1 MHPLWLL
8 PFLTSVVPP
17 TQLSSLLTIPYFVGL
32 HKDDFDS
39 ELWGVWFRIF
49 TFAFTTVLALV
60 GALAVVFSGP
70 WFRRGLVV
78 GLSIALAAVVYNVL
92 FGLRIAQLVAC
103 ETEACMEERSA
114 CGSPDSV
121 QSWEG
126 TLFSFAL
133 CTLICSLSLS
143 LAGLVHNLGPSP
155 APQPDSME
163 QDFSITHDNSPL
175 KSSKPE
181 TEKAG
186 LMEPVFVPSNRNAQT
201 SNPLRER
208 TLGESA
214 DFRGATSL
222 RNPR

>member
-1 MHPLWLL
+1 MHALWLL
-8 PFLTSVVPP
+8 PFLSSLVPP

-32 HKDDFDS
+32 HKDSFDS

-49 TFAFTTVLALV
+49 TFAFTTVLALA
-60 GALAVVFSGP
+60 GAAAVVLSGK
-70 WFRRGLVV
+70 WLRRGLVV
-78 GLSIALAAVVYNVL
+78 GLGIALAAVVYNVL
-92 FGLRIAQLVAC
+92 FGLRTAQVVAC
-103 ETEACMEERSA
+103 ETEACMEERT

-133 CTLICSLSLS
+133 CGLTCSLSLC
-143 LAGLVHNLGPSP
+143 LAGLVHNLSPSP
-155 APQPDSME
+155 ASQPDSME
-163 QDFSITHDNSPL
+163 HDFSITHDNSPV
-175 KSSKPE
+175 KSSKPD

-186 LMEPVFVPSNRNAQT
+186 LMDPVFVPANRNAQT
-201 SNPLRER
+201 SKPLREK

-214 DFRGATSL
+214 EFRGATSL